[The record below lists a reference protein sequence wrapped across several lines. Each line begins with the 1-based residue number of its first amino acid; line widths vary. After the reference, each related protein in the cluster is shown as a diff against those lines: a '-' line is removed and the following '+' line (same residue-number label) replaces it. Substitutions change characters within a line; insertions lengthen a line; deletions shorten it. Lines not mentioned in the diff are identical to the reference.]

1 MKSMEESI
9 NDKQQKNNNL
19 YNILL
24 IYIYDKISLIITT
37 STEYQPKFIE
47 EKNRRINYSI
57 FIDLDKSHISCVFQ

>member
-37 STEYQPKFIE
+37 STEY
-47 EKNRRINYSI
+47 
-57 FIDLDKSHISCVFQ
+57 